1 MLCKFFHLISFCAKF
16 HYFFSYALHM
26 KFILCEFQE
35 KFMQGK
41 NSYEHGLDMDANYAT
56 NKPLAPCFTIMIKRK
71 KKHKLSHTFCFG
83 KRTHFKMYPRAGY
96 FCRLLFFVYPDQI
109 TNVWNM
115 YSL

>member
-1 MLCKFFHLISFCAKF
+1 
-16 HYFFSYALHM
+16 M

-71 KKHKLSHTFCFG
+71 KKPINFHIHFVLEKEPILRCTLEQVIFAGCYFLYILTKSPMFG
-83 KRTHFKMYPRAGY
+83 TCILFEIAG
-96 FCRLLFFVYPDQI
+96 RQ
-109 TNVWNM
+109 
-115 YSL
+115 